1 MIQMDMA
8 RAYSIEE
15 MSSRLKEQGRANAST
30 QAPAAS
36 EQSFASILRQKQEVG
51 QASEKAEELRFSKH
65 ANERLVSR
73 NIDLTSAQRER
84 LNGAVKQAEAKGI
97 RESLVMLD
105 NLAFIVNIKNNTV
118 ITAVTGDEERVFS
131 NIDGAVIV

>member
-1 MIQMDMA
+1 MEMA

-15 MSSRLKEQGRANAST
+15 MSSRLKEQGRTNT
-30 QAPAAS
+30 QAPLSS
-36 EQSFASILRQKQEVG
+36 EQSFAAILKQKQEFKQNVQG
-51 QASEKAEELRFSKH
+51 AEELKFSKH

-84 LNGAVKQAEAKGI
+84 LNGAVKRAEAKGI
-97 RESLVMLD
+97 KESLVMLD
-105 NLAFIVNIKNNTV
+105 NLAFIVNVKNNTV
-118 ITAVTGDEERVFS
+118 VTAVTGEEERIFS